1 MRAFCNKMANE
12 IVPSDEPPKP
22 GTRIN
27 HWLLVAL
34 VGAVLA
40 GLLIASSVWD
50 TRFKGDENA
59 TGNEVATA
67 GQASDLEQLCASQTT
82 YDALR
87 KELFRRAAQ
96 VRGSDDQAYTRLED
110 FALLRMNSPVVR
122 GIDDQLRNVTCSG
135 SAILELPPGVEV
147 AGGRRSLSGDVDYMI
162 QPAADGT
169 GNVIRLGNADSI
181 VVPLATLSRSHAP
194 ENAPL
199 IPPTNEIE
207 TNEVQPEQVQQAQSG
222 PSFDCRNARSRTEV
236 TICND
241 PGLASLDREMATNFN
256 RAMIGADQRQRQL
269 LQGSRARF
277 LSYRDRC
284 ATNQCIA
291 DVYRSRMQEIDD
303 IMADRWRG

>member
-1 MRAFCNKMANE
+1 MANE
-12 IVPSDEPPKP
+12 IVPSDESPKP
-22 GTRIN
+22 RKRIN
-27 HWLLVAL
+27 PWLLIAL

-40 GLLIASSVWD
+40 GLLLASSVWD
-50 TRFKGDENA
+50 SRFKSDEDA
-59 TGNEVATA
+59 TGNEVAATGTA
-67 GQASDLEQLCASQTT
+67 PDLEKWCAAQTT

-87 KELFRRAAQ
+87 RELFRRAAQ

-110 FALLRMNSPVVR
+110 FALLRMNAPVAR
-122 GIDDQLRNVTCSG
+122 GVDDQLRSVTCSG
-135 SAILELPPGVEV
+135 TAILELPPGVEV

-199 IPPTNEIE
+199 VPPTNEVQTE
-207 TNEVQPEQVQQAQSG
+207 PDTNQPEQDQQAQSS
-222 PSFDCRNARSRTEV
+222 PSFDCRNARSRSEV

-241 PGLASLDREMATNFN
+241 PGLASLDREMATSFN
-256 RAMIGADQRQRQL
+256 RALIGADGRQRQL

-303 IMADRWRG
+303 IMANRWRG